1 MEKFQTLS
9 THDMRNK
16 RNKISILSPLKI
28 KESNSNH
35 HYVINMKSLL
45 NNHLSQLNIYSKNQS
60 KSKYP
65 KTLTIEEYDN
75 LQNNSLNK
83 YISKD
88 LKGEKIDEKDEIHT
102 ESNVINKKINDSRL
116 LTDNNSEPKIH
127 IRTPKKS
134 YDNPQQSLRVI
145 NSNNNIFNS
154 ISKGSL
160 LRQRILYDNW
170 VKNFENYANKF
181 KTKMPK
187 IKTSKIDSK
196 IIDEIPMINL
206 VENNKKPE
214 EVLPPIP
221 SNGNLRLFSYFKY
234 PEKNFPEGREQF
246 SICIKGRNILLSGGV
261 STNMKEMN
269 FWSLNIKSLEWK
281 KISSMNQTN
290 GRFGHT
296 TIYNDNKIF
305 IYGGRI
311 KEKNKSILV
320 GLEIFSLKDYTFS
333 KPYIQKEPPDR
344 RNHIAL
350 YICNHMLIHGGVD
363 VNNEILSDC
372 HFLNLE
378 TLKWIEP
385 HIEQYTK
392 KPKVYGHSY
401 SLVIPFKILNNKNF
415 SIYKFPE
422 FANSSITVNKIKI
435 KGLYIFG
442 GKTEEDGGLT
452 NDLWILMMGQKPLTW
467 MKPNISGKPPS
478 PRYFHTMDYYE
489 KANYLIVHGG
499 RNDELS
505 TTSALDDT
513 FVLDLENL
521 EWVKVELYSNTLD
534 FKVISRYGHKSTIFS
549 NKLIIFGGMNNNN
562 YIGSSLFIV
571 NLDFYYSLNKKTI
584 EQMNIEK
591 IKNDDKLGKDKKMK
605 KIKIELG
612 RLKLG
617 VVLPINLPPIK

>member
-1 MEKFQTLS
+1 MERFQTLS
-9 THDMRNK
+9 THDIRTK

-28 KESNSNH
+28 KGSNSKH
-35 HYVINMKSLL
+35 HYIINIKSLNNNL
-45 NNHLSQLNIYSKNQS
+45 NQFNIYNKNN
-60 KSKYP
+60 SKYP

-102 ESNVINKKINDSRL
+102 ESNAVPNKKINDNRL
-116 LTDNNSEPKIH
+116 LTENNSELKIH

-145 NSNNNIFNS
+145 NSNNNIFNN

-187 IKTSKIDSK
+187 IKMSKMDSK
-196 IIDEIPMINL
+196 IADEIPMINL
-206 VENNKKPE
+206 VENNKKLE

-246 SICIKGRNILLSGGV
+246 SICTKGRNILLSGGV

-269 FWSLNIKSLEWK
+269 FWSLNIRSLEWK
-281 KISSMNQTN
+281 KITSMNQTN

-344 RNHIAL
+344 RNHITL

-378 TLKWIEP
+378 TLKWVEP
-385 HIEQYTK
+385 SIEQYTQ

-401 SLVIPFKILNNKNF
+401 SLVIPYKILTHKNF

-422 FANSSITVNKIKI
+422 FANSSMSINKIKI

-442 GKTEEDGGLT
+442 GKTEENGGLS

-467 MKPNISGKPPS
+467 MKPNIAGKPPS
-478 PRYFHTMDYYE
+478 PRCFHTMDYYE

-505 TTSALDDT
+505 ATSALDDT
-513 FVLDLENL
+513 FVLDLDNL
-521 EWVKVELYSNTLD
+521 EWVKVELYSNTID

-584 EQMNIEK
+584 EQMKIEK
-591 IKNDDKLGKDKKMK
+591 IKNDDKLGKDKKLK

-612 RLKLG
+612 HLKLG